1 VTFLKLTAEIG
12 ADKEFEE
19 DVRELLNN
27 FKESLKFYLYKS
39 DMHIYLLALKDH
51 VKGRAR
57 FVIDLFRGGCGT
69 RRTLTDIRAILHPKV
84 FGSLYKIAYL
94 TILGKVDIGNASQ
107 ILAVL
112 RDSAAHPSLHS
123 FETLAKIHIDEVGYN
138 A

>member
-1 VTFLKLTAEIG
+1 MTAEIG
-12 ADKEFEE
+12 ADTELEE
-19 DVRELLNN
+19 DVRELFNN
-27 FKESLKFYLYKS
+27 FKESLKLYLYKS

-51 VKGRAR
+51 EKGRAR
-57 FVIDLFRGGCGT
+57 FVIDLFRGGGGT

-112 RDSAAHPSLHS
+112 RDSTAHSSLHS